1 MRVLSVTSGGMDS
14 MSMAAKCLYDGHEVA
29 LFHASL
35 KQKSEYREWE
45 AVDMCAD
52 LLGLKVHFVNLSWL
66 GEMGGSS
73 LTDAK
78 IEPSKGFESLQ
89 ESLLITKDFL
99 EKQKEGKGL
108 WTPARNLVLLACAS
122 AVAERYG
129 FDLLTWGANQS
140 ETAYP
145 DNTMEFAKRFE
156 RVLEYG
162 CLRQIRVDAP
172 LYNMDKVEILEW
184 GFAHN
189 FGEIYAHTWSCDR
202 GFYKPCGQCGCCM
215 NRRLAFYIIKLTE
228 PETQCIDTQD
238 YVDEEYFWIDFLPK
252 ISEDKRKIR
261 GMWFEKYYDIFAK
274 KGRK

>member
-29 LFHASL
+29 LFHGDL
-35 KQKSEYREWE
+35 KQKSEQQERQ
-45 AVDMCAD
+45 AVVACAT
-52 LLGLKVHFVNLSWL
+52 LLGMKAYFIDLSWL
-66 GEMGGSS
+66 GKMGGSS

-108 WTPARNLVLLACAS
+108 WTPARNLVLLAVAS
-122 AVAERYG
+122 AIAERYG

-156 RVLEYG
+156 QILEYG
-162 CLRQIRVDAP
+162 CLRRIRVDAP
-172 LYNMDKVEILEW
+172 LYNMDKVEILKW
-184 GFAHN
+184 GFEHD
-189 FGEIYAHTWSCDR
+189 FGSIYTYTWSCDL
-202 GFYKPCGQCGCCM
+202 GYTLPCGQCGCCM
-215 NRRLAFYIIKLTE
+215 NRRLAFYIIKLIE
-228 PETQCIDTQD
+228 PETSCIDTQD

-252 ISEDKRKIR
+252 ISKDKRKIR
-261 GMWFEKYYDIFAK
+261 GMWFEKYYGVFAK
-274 KGRK
+274 KDRK